1 MILSTI
7 YDLIDEPR
15 PGLQCLVHSIQE
27 ITVVSPFY
35 FPSFSVTFYS
45 ALYIQCWLLFY
56 ILSQNLQVILFSRWS
71 FSRTKKKYIKNRFLT
86 IPSTV
91 GRPSMES
98 LESYKCVY
106 MELKKNA
113 VKSYDQRKLISG
125 NFTTIPAY
133 FVTIKRFKK
142 EKKETKECKQ
152 HESIE

>member
-1 MILSTI
+1 MG
-7 YDLIDEPR
+7 R
-15 PGLQCLVHSIQE
+15 NNRC
-27 ITVVSPFY
+27 FA
-35 FPSFSVTFYS
+35 F
-45 ALYIQCWLLFY
+45 
-56 ILSQNLQVILFSRWS
+56 LFSFVLCHFLFCS
-71 FSRTKKKYIKNRFLT
+71 LHTVLITILHTLSKSPSDTFFSLIFFPNQKKNIKNRFLT
-86 IPSTV
+86 IPSAV

-125 NFTTIPAY
+125 NFTTLPAY

-142 EKKETKECKQ
+142 RKKETKECKQ